1 MPRRRGGFM
10 AVLRPRPLDLVLLV
24 GVILLGMLLAG
35 PVLTIPLRI
44 PINYDEGWNAA
55 FDARAAMP
63 GLEPLYPGPDSL
75 VFNNYP
81 PLGFL
86 LVGGLGRFVFGDMIV
101 AGRTVALAA
110 LVAAAGLTGLCVRL
124 SGGTAHTAAATAV
137 LLLLFACSFYRGY
150 VAMDDPQWLAQ
161 ALMLAGLA
169 VLLRGEVGCRLR
181 NGEVACRLRNGKVAY
196 RLRGGELP
204 WPRILGSALL
214 MLAGGFVKH
223 SLVALPAATTLW
235 LLWLDRRAALVWAA
249 AVGTGLALGL
259 LVTWAWFGNTAFVD
273 VLDHHR
279 VFRLRLLIHAA
290 GGVAPLLP
298 MLVVVAMR
306 GHPDRDGAMLAM
318 LFIGI
323 ALVSGIVQRC
333 GEGVN
338 YNAHLET
345 LVALCLGFGL
355 SITPKR
361 GTERRWRGLSA
372 ATSCVLAALPV
383 LGAMP
388 WSLPAAW
395 HDVAD
400 RHALQAAWRPIIAR
414 LADAGGPVGC
424 EMQSLCYWAGRPFA
438 VDVFNLTQ
446 SALARNT
453 ATGIPLAS
461 SPVTAF
467 QCMVERH
474 RFALFEYQPRSATHA
489 EARRLVGRDP
499 VMDAFDGG
507 YAPVTAGPGGALL
520 LAPLAAPA
528 DRAPPSACGTPRRI
542 VGQPDQWRDRPG
554 HPRDVSSKEP

>member
-1 MPRRRGGFM
+1 M
-10 AVLRPRPLDLVLLV
+10 AALRPRPLDLALLV
-24 GVILLGMLLAG
+24 GLVLLGLLLAG

-44 PINYDEGWNAA
+44 PINYNEGWNAA
-55 FDARAAMP
+55 FDARAALP
-63 GLEPLYPGPDSL
+63 GLGPLYPGPGSL

-101 AGRTVALAA
+101 AGRTVALLA
-110 LVAAAGLTGLCVRL
+110 LLAAAGLTGLCVRL
-124 SGGTAHTAAATAV
+124 SGGTARAAAATAM

-169 VLLRGEVGCRLR
+169 VLLRGEVAHRLR
-181 NGEVACRLRNGKVAY
+181 HGA
-196 RLRGGELP
+196 LP
-204 WPRILGSALL
+204 WAWILGSALL

-249 AVGTGLALGL
+249 AVGTGLAVGL
-259 LVTWAWFGNTAFVD
+259 LVTWAWFGTTAFVD

-298 MLVVVAMR
+298 MLVLVAMR
-306 GHPDRDGAMLAM
+306 GYPDRDRAVLATS
-318 LFIGI
+318 FISI
-323 ALVSGIVQRC
+323 ALVTGIAQRC

-355 SITPKR
+355 SVAPAR
-361 GTERRWRGLSA
+361 GARRWPALGPA
-372 ATSCVLAALPV
+372 ISCVIAALPV
-383 LGAMP
+383 LGTMP

-395 HDVAD
+395 HDVAG
-400 RHALQAAWRPIIAR
+400 RHAQQAAWRPIIAR
-414 LADAGGPVGC
+414 LADADGPVGC

-446 SALARNT
+446 DALARNT
-453 ATGIPLAS
+453 AAGTPPAS
-461 SPVTAF
+461 GPVAAF
-467 QCMVERH
+467 QDMVARR

-489 EARRLVGRDP
+489 EARRLVGGDP
-499 VMDAFDGG
+499 VMDAFDAG
-507 YAPVTAGPGGALL
+507 YAPVAAGPGGALL
-520 LAPLAAPA
+520 LAPLAPPA
-528 DRAPPSACGTPRRI
+528 GPASRPLAAPPEGL
-542 VGQPDQWRDRPG
+542 
-554 HPRDVSSKEP
+554 